1 MKNGTHPD
9 ANDFGRSP
17 GFEGDLRLI
26 NSTETFTPEAG
37 FPMDESRTGVSL
49 ANSRWVMNIL
59 WHVMGDLDIVLI
71 VVRDGILL
79 YPQSTI
85 IVADNKSGDLGPLT
99 DISGV
104 SGDSTSQVNDWSVGQ
119 GMVCTV

>member
-1 MKNGTHPD
+1 
-9 ANDFGRSP
+9 
-17 GFEGDLRLI
+17 
-26 NSTETFTPEAG
+26 
-37 FPMDESRTGVSL
+37 MDESRTGVSL

-119 GMVCTV
+119 GMVYMTITVPTMGTTTLYILYL